1 MLLIKRLRRACRQL
15 FTLGCFVFSLMLL
28 NAVAAYANV
37 FSEATGTEGDIFRL
51 EPYKPLY
58 FIGAFDRTLD
68 TQDPT
73 IQEEEVQFQLSFKIP
88 VNDIPFWNGKAA
100 IGYTQVSYWQM
111 FNTDYSSPFR
121 ETNYAPEVMANFEK
135 DTTMLGL
142 ERIRTVVSFIH
153 ESNGKGGLESRSWN
167 RLYAEAKLDWKR
179 ITIGL
184 KPWYR
189 IPESAKKS
197 PTDSRGDD
205 NPDII
210 RFLGYG
216 ELTVEYRDTAYSV
229 LITGRDNLRSYGTN
243 RGSLRLDLA
252 FPIRNDV
259 YFYIQVFDGY
269 GESLIDYNR
278 YSSRIGAGFMVGRF
292 Q

>member
-1 MLLIKRLRRACRQL
+1 MLLIKQLRRAGRRL
-15 FTLGCFVFSLMLL
+15 FLFGCFVLSLMFL
-28 NAVAAYANV
+28 NAAAVYAGAL
-37 FSEATGTEGDIFRL
+37 SEATGTGGDIFRL

-58 FIGAFDRTLD
+58 FIGALDRTLD

-73 IQEEEVQFQLSFKIP
+73 LQEEEVQFQLSFKVP
-88 VNDIPFWNGKAA
+88 VSDIPFWNGKAA
-100 IGYTQVSYWQM
+100 IGYTQISYWQM

-121 ETNYAPEVMANFEK
+121 ETNYAPELMASFER
-135 DTTMLGL
+135 DTSILGL

-153 ESNGKGGLESRSWN
+153 ESNGRGGLESRSWN
-167 RLYAEAKLDWKR
+167 RLYAEAKFDWKQ

-197 PTDSRGDD
+197 STDARGDD

-216 ELTVEYRDTAYSV
+216 ELTVVYRDNAFSI
-229 LITGRDNLRSYGTN
+229 LITGRDNLRSHGTN

-259 YFYIQVFDGY
+259 YFYVQVFDGY

>member
-1 MLLIKRLRRACRQL
+1 MLLITQSRYFHQRLFMLICLAL
-15 FTLGCFVFSLMLL
+15 CFVLL
-28 NAVAAYANV
+28 YTADACAEV
-37 FSEATGTEGDIFRL
+37 FSKATGTSGDIFRL

-73 IQEEEVQFQLSFKIP
+73 LQEVEVQFQLSFKIP
-88 VNDIPFWNGKAA
+88 VSTIPFWNGKAA

-121 ETNYAPEVMANFEK
+121 ETNYAPEVMAAFES
-135 DTTMLGL
+135 DSTMLGL

-153 ESNGKGGLESRSWN
+153 ESNGRGGLESRSWN
-167 RLYAEAKLDWKR
+167 RLYAEAKFDWEQF
-179 ITIGL
+179 TIGL

-189 IPESAKKS
+189 IPESAKKL
-197 PTDSRGDD
+197 PTDARGDD
-205 NPDII
+205 NPDIS

-216 ELTVEYRDTAYSV
+216 ELTAEYRDKAFSV
-229 LITGRDNLRSYGTN
+229 LMTGRDNLRPHDN
-243 RGSLRLDLA
+243 RGSLQLELA
-252 FPIRNDV
+252 IPIRNEV
-259 YFYIQVFDGY
+259 SFYIQAFDGY

-278 YSSRIGAGFMVGRF
+278 YTSRIGAGFMVGRF
-292 Q
+292 E

>member
-1 MLLIKRLRRACRQL
+1 MLLITQFRHIHQRLFMLTCPVL
-15 FTLGCFVFSLMLL
+15 CLMLL
-28 NAVAAYANV
+28 NAAVAYAEV
-37 FSEATGTEGDIFRL
+37 FSQATGTRGDILRL

-73 IQEEEVQFQLSFKIP
+73 LQEVEVQFQLSFKIP
-88 VNDIPFWNGKAA
+88 ISTIPFWNGKAA

-111 FNTDYSSPFR
+111 FNTDYSSSFR
-121 ETNYAPEVMANFEK
+121 ETNYAPELMAAFES
-135 DTTMLGL
+135 DSTLLGL
-142 ERIRTVVSFIH
+142 ERVRTVVSFLH
-153 ESNGKGGLESRSWN
+153 ESNGRGGLESRSWN
-167 RLYAEAKLDWKR
+167 RLYAEAKLDWEQ

-189 IPESAKKS
+189 IPESAKKL
-197 PTDSRGDD
+197 PTDARGDD
-205 NPDII
+205 NPDIL

-216 ELTVEYRDTAYSV
+216 ELTAEYRDRSFSV
-229 LITGRDNLRSYGTN
+229 LMTGRDNLRSHDN
-243 RGSLRLDLA
+243 RGSLQLDLA

-259 YFYIQVFDGY
+259 SFYIQAFDGY

-278 YSSRIGAGFMVGRF
+278 YSSRIGVGFMVGRF

>member
-1 MLLIKRLRRACRQL
+1 MLHITQFRRIHQRPFMLTCLAICLMLVNAAATYAQ
-15 FTLGCFVFSLMLL
+15 VFSQ
-28 NAVAAYANV
+28 
-37 FSEATGTEGDIFRL
+37 ATGTRGDIFRL

-73 IQEEEVQFQLSFKIP
+73 LQKVEVQFQLSFKIP
-88 VNDIPFWNGKAA
+88 ISTLPFWNGRAA
-100 IGYTQVSYWQM
+100 VGYTQVSYWQM

-121 ETNYAPEVMANFEK
+121 ETNYAPEVMAVFEN
-135 DTTMLGL
+135 DSTMLGL

-153 ESNGKGGLESRSWN
+153 QSNGRGGLDSRSWN
-167 RLYAEAKLDWKR
+167 RLYAEAKLDWEQV
-179 ITIGL
+179 TIGL

-189 IPESAKKS
+189 IPESAKKLS
-197 PTDSRGDD
+197 TDARGDD
-205 NPDII
+205 NPDIS

-216 ELTVEYRDTAYSV
+216 ELTAEYRHKAFSVMMTA
-229 LITGRDNLRSYGTN
+229 RDNLRSQDN
-243 RGSLRLDLA
+243 RGSLQLDLA

-259 YFYIQVFDGY
+259 SFYIQVFDGY